1 MKPIKTLF
9 ITAICL
15 GLLACSD
22 DKHQKS
28 HENSEAA
35 DVTYQES
42 DTILPLAKITLTP
55 KPVTNRWYF
64 SEQADRGQVVFTSNC
79 VACHGKNAE
88 ATADWKTPDANGAY
102 PPPPLNGSAHAWHHP
117 LSVLGRTIY
126 LGGAPVGGQM
136 PAFKDVL
143 SETEIIDV
151 IAHLQS
157 YWSDAIYER
166 WLTIENSSRQ

>member
-1 MKPIKTLF
+1 MKSINTIFAVML
-9 ITAICL
+9 CL
-15 GLLACSD
+15 SLLACSD
-22 DKHQKS
+22 KQGAS
-28 HENSEAA
+28 S
-35 DVTYQES
+35 TYKNS
-42 DTILPLAKITLTP
+42 DTVIHLSEVTLTP
-55 KPVTNRWYF
+55 KPLTNRWYF
-64 SEQADRGQVVFTSNC
+64 SEQADRGLVIFTSNC
-79 VACHGKNAE
+79 VVCHGKNAE

-126 LGGAPVGGQM
+126 LGGDPVGGQM

-151 IAHLQS
+151 IAHFQT

-166 WLTIENSSRQ
+166 WLTIENSSRP